1 MVKNSKGGNKA
12 KKFGRKFTNSGGNSV
27 LRFSKSEDEIYAC
40 CSKIFGGSNI
50 EVKCVDGKDRLCI
63 MRNKFRG
70 RGKRDNQISVG
81 TWLLVGLRDFETVI
95 EGKRENCDLLEV
107 YNDSE
112 KERLQQNEI
121 HVDWRVLKEIKNIK
135 ETTESTSTDDW
146 FEFTDKKT
154 SEIEELVNN
163 SNTSM
168 IGTSIQEE
176 DDSDVDINDI

>member
-1 MVKNSKGGNKA
+1 
-12 KKFGRKFTNSGGNSV
+12 
-27 LRFSKSEDEIYAC
+27 
-40 CSKIFGGSNI
+40 
-50 EVKCVDGKDRLCI
+50 

-95 EGKRENCDLLEV
+95 EGKIENCDLLEV

-121 HVDWRVLKEIKNIK
+121 HINWKVLKEIRNIK
-135 ETTESTSTDDW
+135 EMNETLNADEG
-146 FEFTDKKT
+146 FEFTDSKT
-154 SEIEELVNN
+154 DEIEELVNN

-176 DDSDVDINDI
+176 DSDIDIEDI